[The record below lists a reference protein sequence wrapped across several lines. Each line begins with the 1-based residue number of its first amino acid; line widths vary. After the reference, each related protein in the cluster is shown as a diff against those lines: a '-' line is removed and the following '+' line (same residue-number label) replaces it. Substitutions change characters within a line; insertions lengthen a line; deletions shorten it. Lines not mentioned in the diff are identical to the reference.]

1 MTWLVVVVLAVLAVA
16 LYPVVRDFL
25 RQRRQT
31 VPDYVEGLR
40 LMLDGRADEA
50 IARLKETVNHDT
62 DNVDAYIRLGDL
74 FMQKGD
80 IERALRIHEN
90 LALRHNL
97 SQQDERK
104 VYLTLVRDYART
116 DRRVKA
122 IAILEELVHMDKSD
136 AASRERLLELYIE
149 TGSWE
154 KAEELLKDL
163 GRNPAQ
169 RAVAAR
175 LYTAFGRARTRLQ
188 PDEAKGWFEEAI
200 KFDTKALE
208 ARVALGDLQLAQGD
222 TEAAIRTWGEVT
234 SIAPEQNRLVRD
246 RLERAYFEAGRF
258 EDVTRLYE
266 QLLRKV
272 PDDAGLA
279 VALADIY
286 RKKEDLPAALRL
298 LERCCGT
305 PDGDTLARLA
315 LAALYIDKGDIGR
328 ARQTLAEVI
337 TRLSNA
343 A

>member
-25 RQRRQT
+25 KQRRQT

-50 IARLKETVNHDT
+50 IARFKETVNHDS
-62 DNVDAYIRLGDL
+62 DNIDAYIRLGDL

-80 IERALRIHEN
+80 VERALRIHEN

-97 SQQDERK
+97 SPQDERK
-104 VYLTLVRDYART
+104 VYQTLVRDYARA
-116 DRRVKA
+116 DRKVKA
-122 IAILEELVHMDKSD
+122 IAILEELVHLDKSD
-136 AASRERLLELYIE
+136 AVSRERLLDLYID
-149 TGSWE
+149 TGAWE
-154 KAEELLKDL
+154 KAEALLKDL
-163 GRNPAQ
+163 GRDPAQ
-169 RAVAAR
+169 RPVAAR
-175 LYTAFGRARTRLQ
+175 LYTAFGKARSKLQ
-188 PDEAKGWFEEAI
+188 PDEARGWFEEAI
-200 KFDTKALE
+200 KFDPAALE
-208 ARVALGDLQLAQGD
+208 ARVALGDLQLARGD
-222 TEAAIRTWGEVT
+222 IEAAIRTWGEVT

-272 PDDAGLA
+272 PSDSGLA

-286 RKKEDLPAALRL
+286 QKKEDLPAALRL
-298 LERCCGT
+298 LEKCCNS

-315 LAALYIDKGDIGR
+315 LAALYIDKGETAR
-328 ARQTLAEVI
+328 ARQTLGEVI
-337 TRLSNA
+337 TRLSSA